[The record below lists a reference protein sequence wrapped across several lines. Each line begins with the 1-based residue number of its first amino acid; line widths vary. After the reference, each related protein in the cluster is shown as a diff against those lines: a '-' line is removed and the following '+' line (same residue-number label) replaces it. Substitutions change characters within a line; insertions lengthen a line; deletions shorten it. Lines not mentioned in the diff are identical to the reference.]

1 MELRN
6 HQTLQKELCS
16 LEGHQPTQPSLLF
29 YGYLHVSLWHAF
41 RFLLWFT
48 ESFSALAP
56 LLFGVGQ
63 VSVTGA
69 VLCFAECLAPK
80 LHCTNQKCLQTL
92 PLPPRGQ
99 NCHQLRTSGL
109 TTIQTAENTTVLTKQ
124 TFQLTSSYGYMVNP
138 LPNI

>member
-29 YGYLHVSLWHAF
+29 MVTYMSVYGMLSDF
-41 RFLLWFT
+41 CCGLL
-48 ESFSALAP
+48 SFSALAP